1 MKTAK
6 RFQYWRVFWVLLAL
20 YVSLILLGFLAASI
34 TPTGAAKEINWQKHL
49 TLPAIAYQVASFFFV
64 ASFYYFTLNG
74 YYQRFVDRS
83 SFYSFLRYTLLMVG
97 ILLLYYVLSYY
108 TSPERD
114 FKEKSRAG
122 LIIFAHT
129 FATIFYIGLPLLFS
143 YLVYLRDERKQRK
156 VLEEQK
162 MQLEFEKSQANF
174 NFLKSQINP
183 HFLHNTLNFL
193 YAKAL
198 PLSEELS
205 EGILT
210 LSDIMRYALS
220 QGNTRD
226 GKALLKDEVEHVRN
240 VIKINQLRYSNK
252 LNVRFEVEGIVNG
265 SEIVPFVLI
274 TLVENAFKHGD
285 FKSEEHPITMLLR
298 VGRNGIFF
306 SCSNRKKTGPKEL
319 STGIGLENIRK
330 RLELAY
336 NDKFRFDVREDAVTY
351 TTELTIYQL

>member
-1 MKTAK
+1 MKSEK
-6 RFQYWRVFWVLLAL
+6 RFQFWKVFWVVLAL
-20 YVSLILLGFLAASI
+20 YLVMMILGLLAIYMS
-34 TPTGAAKEINWQKHL
+34 PQAKPINWSKKL
-49 TLPAIAYQVASFFFV
+49 TFPYILEHVYSLAFGVL
-64 ASFYYFTLNG
+64 YYYVTLNG
-74 YYQRFVDRS
+74 FYQRYLQRK
-83 SFYSFLRYTLLMVG
+83 SFFSFLKYCVLIVLALIANFVLG
-97 ILLLYYVLSYY
+97 YYIS
-108 TSPERD
+108 TERMERD
-114 FKEKSRAG
+114 KMG
-122 LIIFAHT
+122 TGMLV
-129 FATIFYIGLPLLFS
+129 FS
-143 YLVYLRDERKQRK
+143 YAFVTFFYLAISLVFAYFVYLRDERKQRK
-156 VLEEQK
+156 ILEEQK
-162 MQLEFEKSQANF
+162 MQLEYEKSQANF
-174 NFLKSQINP
+174 NFLKAQINP

-252 LNVRFEVEGIVNG
+252 LNVRFDVEGIMNG
-265 SEIVPFVLI
+265 AEIIPFVLI
-274 TLVENAFKHGD
+274 TIVENAFKHGD
-285 FKSEEHPITMLLR
+285 FKSEEHPITILLR

-306 SCSNRKKTGPKEL
+306 SCSNRKKSGPKEL

-336 NDKFRFDVREDAVTY
+336 DDKFRFDVKEDAVTY